1 MDVSKS
7 IIYRSLDINAASL
20 QTGRVIRGITVEQV
34 DYSDIEVV
42 GYTEKRAAA
51 DGVHA
56 SDVYL
61 GKRSVNM
68 SGLIY
73 ATSVAELFDYLH
85 TLRSVFSAPSAYLD
99 DPGNKGFLPLYYYQQ
114 TADTVSFPAIPAAP
128 PQPAYP
134 AGTVPLYMN
143 LRPTTPLRFSII
155 RDRQA
160 QTGGKKSTSTPWNVK
175 LIAKDPRV
183 YISPPQQVQI
193 NGAPNAT
200 QINGSAVNRGDYE
213 SPFNIELVIGATAP
227 PANATF
233 HIVGLNNIDMT
244 IKVEQKAKV
253 TYRWMGDDRVLMTE
267 DTSNGPG
274 TAPLVL
280 RMDLVTFAT
289 KQRRPMVPAS
299 IFPPTR
305 PFSTPYKYW
314 RTNLTLD
321 PGSLLWWGEA
331 FA

>member
-1 MDVSKS
+1 MDITKS
-7 IIYRSLDINAASL
+7 IIYRGLDINAASL

-61 GKRSVNM
+61 GRRQVAMN
-68 SGLIY
+68 GLIY
-73 ATSVAELFDYLH
+73 AASLAELFDYLH

-99 DPGNKGFLPLYYYQQ
+99 APGDRGFLPLYYYQQ
-114 TADTVSFPAIPAAP
+114 TADTVSFPAITTPI
-128 PQPAYP
+128 AYP
-134 AGTVPLYMN
+134 AGTVPLFMN
-143 LRPTTPLRFSII
+143 LRPSTPLRFSVV

-160 QTGGKKSTSTPWNVK
+160 QTGGKKSTSTPWAVH

-183 YISPPQQVQI
+183 YISPEQQIQV
-193 NGAPNAT
+193 NGGPNAT
-200 QINGSAVNRGDYE
+200 QINGVAINRGDYE
-213 SPFNIELVIGATAP
+213 SPFNIELVIGAATP
-227 PANATF
+227 PANASF
-233 HIVGLNNIDMT
+233 HLIGLNNVDIT

-267 DTSNGPG
+267 DTSQGGG

-289 KQRRPMVPAS
+289 QQRRPMVPAS
-299 IFPPTR
+299 IFPPSR
-305 PFSTPYKYW
+305 PFSTAFKYW

-321 PGSLLWWGEA
+321 PGSMLWWGEA